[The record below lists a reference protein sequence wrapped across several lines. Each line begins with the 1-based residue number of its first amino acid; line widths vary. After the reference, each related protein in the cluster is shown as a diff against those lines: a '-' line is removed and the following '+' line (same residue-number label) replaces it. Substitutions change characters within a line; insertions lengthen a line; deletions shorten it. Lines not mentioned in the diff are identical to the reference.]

1 MMASDTALPSIV
13 AGDNTG
19 AGFPLSS
26 PLMSS
31 NDCDREVSRG
41 KGRVS
46 QPH

>member
-31 NDCDREVSRG
+31 NDCDLEVSG
-41 KGRVS
+41 DKGSVS
-46 QPH
+46 RPH